1 MNNCYSKILKKYYL
15 NAWYKVYHRKK
26 NYCKEGAWIDNGK
39 RFFSPIFSGR
49 DLGQRCTQG
58 WYTKGLAQSLTMYQ

>member
-1 MNNCYSKILKKYYL
+1 MNNCYSKILKKVL
-15 NAWYKVYHRKK
+15 FKCMVESLSQEK

-39 RFFSPIFSGR
+39 RFFFPIFSGR

-58 WYTKGLAQSLTMYQ
+58 WYMKGLAQSLTMYQ